1 MPKARM
7 NTNRSAIDETTV
19 IAAPLPD
26 AVSAQTLVLRD
37 EVAVPNRALA
47 LLERHGDSW
56 RFVRAHLW
64 FEKPP
69 TGPSARLVRRRP

>member
-1 MPKARM
+1 MPKSRM
-7 NTNRSAIDETTV
+7 NSNRSAIEETTA
-19 IAAPLPD
+19 IAPPPPVTL
-26 AVSAQTLVLRD
+26 SAQTLVLRD

-64 FEKPP
+64 FEKPS
-69 TGPSARLVRRRP
+69 TGPSARLVRSRP